1 MQWRLAGVV
10 LGAAARPAEGTR
22 REPSL
27 ARIQGHAA
35 GRKEAGVDGG
45 DHLGGGRSYG
55 VERDGLQSTTG
66 GAIGGVGQLTAG

>member
-1 MQWRLAGVV
+1 MA
-10 LGAAARPAEGTR
+10 LGAAAGCAEGTR

-35 GRKEAGVDGG
+35 MHKEVGVDGG

-55 VERDGLQSTTG
+55 VEQDGLQSTTE
-66 GAIGGVGQLTAG
+66 GAIGGVG